1 MLIDNGVVDHYNRR
15 NSHTHEELINNIMPK
30 QTRLNP
36 KQKLFVEI
44 YLQTYNA
51 SEACRQSGYSESM
64 ATKLMQN
71 VLVSNAINQGIN
83 SALKKAKID
92 NQSVLGQLTQ
102 MAMEQDP
109 VSKGMKWSDK
119 LRALEL
125 LGKHL
130 GIFRAEDTTDAN
142 VPQVT
147 INFEG
152 DKDKKD
158 KPHFEIVDYDTN
170 IADSKKH

>member
-1 MLIDNGVVDHYNRR
+1 
-15 NSHTHEELINNIMPK
+15 MPK

-36 KQKLFVEI
+36 KQKMFVEV

-51 SEACRQSGYSESM
+51 SEACRQAGYSESM

-71 VLVSNAINQGIN
+71 VLVTNAINQGIN
-83 SALKKAKID
+83 LALKKAKID
-92 NQSVLGQLTQ
+92 NQSVLGQLTHI
-102 MAMEQDP
+102 AMEQDP

-130 GIFRAEDTTDAN
+130 GIFKAEETTDAN

-158 KPHFEIVDYDTN
+158 KPSFEIVDYDTN
-170 IADSKKH
+170 IANKQKH

>member
-1 MLIDNGVVDHYNRR
+1 
-15 NSHTHEELINNIMPK
+15 MPK

-36 KQKLFVEI
+36 KQKVFVEV

-51 SEACRQSGYSESM
+51 AEACRQSGYSESM
-64 ATKLMQN
+64 AQKLMQN
-71 VLVSNAINQGIN
+71 VLVSSAINQGIN
-83 SALKKAKID
+83 QALKKAKID

-102 MAMEQDP
+102 VAMEQDP
-109 VSKGMKWSDK
+109 IAKGMKWSDK

-130 GIFRAEDTTDAN
+130 GMFKAEDTATDN
-142 VPQVT
+142 MPQVT

-152 DKDKKD
+152 DKEKTS
-158 KPHFEIVDYDTN
+158 KPSFEVVDYDPDTK
-170 IADSKKH
+170 AKH

>member
-1 MLIDNGVVDHYNRR
+1 
-15 NSHTHEELINNIMPK
+15 MPK

-36 KQKLFVEI
+36 KQKVFVEV

-51 SEACRQSGYSESM
+51 SEACRQSGYSDSM
-64 ATKLMQN
+64 AQKLMQN

-83 SALKKAKID
+83 QALKKARID

-102 MAMEQDP
+102 VAMEQDP
-109 VSKGMKWSDK
+109 IAKGMKWSDK

-130 GIFRAEDTTDAN
+130 GMFKAEDTASDN
-142 VPQVT
+142 LPQVT

-152 DKDKKD
+152 DKDKAS
-158 KPHFEIVDYDTN
+158 KPSFEIVDYDSNPT
-170 IADSKKH
+170 KKH

>member
-1 MLIDNGVVDHYNRR
+1 
-15 NSHTHEELINNIMPK
+15 MPK

-36 KQKLFVEI
+36 KQKMFVEV

-51 SEACRQSGYSESM
+51 SEACRQAGYSESM

-71 VLVSNAINQGIN
+71 VLVTNSINQGIN
-83 SALKKAKID
+83 LALKKAKID
-92 NQSVLGQLTQ
+92 NQSVLGQLTHI
-102 MAMEQDP
+102 AMEQDP

-130 GIFRAEDTTDAN
+130 GLFKTEDTSDAN

-152 DKDKKD
+152 DKEKKD
-158 KPHFEIVDYDTN
+158 KPSFEIVEYDRDIT
-170 IADSKKH
+170 AKQKH

>member
-1 MLIDNGVVDHYNRR
+1 M
-15 NSHTHEELINNIMPK
+15 
-30 QTRLNP
+30 
-36 KQKLFVEI
+36 FVEV

-51 SEACRQSGYSESM
+51 SESCRQAGYSESM

-71 VLVSNAINQGIN
+71 VLVTNAINQGIN
-83 SALKKAKID
+83 QALKKAKID
-92 NQSVLGQLTQ
+92 NQSVLGQLTHI
-102 MAMEQDP
+102 AMEQDP

-130 GIFRAEDTTDAN
+130 GLFKAEDTSDAN

-152 DKDKKD
+152 DKEKTD
-158 KPHFEIVDYDTN
+158 KPSFEIVEYDRDIT
-170 IADSKKH
+170 AKQKH

>member
-1 MLIDNGVVDHYNRR
+1 
-15 NSHTHEELINNIMPK
+15 MPK

-36 KQKLFVEI
+36 KQKMFVEV

-51 SEACRQSGYSESM
+51 SESCRQAGYSESM

-71 VLVSNAINQGIN
+71 VLVTNSINHGIN

-92 NQSVLGQLTQ
+92 NQSVLGQLTHI
-102 MAMEQDP
+102 AMEQDP

-130 GIFRAEDTTDAN
+130 GLFKAEDTSDAN

-158 KPHFEIVDYDTN
+158 KPSFEIVDYDTN
-170 IADSKKH
+170 IAENKKH

>member
-1 MLIDNGVVDHYNRR
+1 
-15 NSHTHEELINNIMPK
+15 MPK

-36 KQKLFVEI
+36 KQKMFVEV

-51 SEACRQSGYSESM
+51 SESCRQAGYSESM

-71 VLVSNAINQGIN
+71 VLVTNAINQGIN
-83 SALKKAKID
+83 QALKKAKID
-92 NQSVLGQLTQ
+92 NQSVLGQLTHI
-102 MAMEQDP
+102 AMEQDP

-130 GIFRAEDTTDAN
+130 GIFKAEETSDAN

-158 KPHFEIVDYDTN
+158 KPSFEIVDYDTN
-170 IADSKKH
+170 IAENKKH